1 MGFGFVPT
9 GSSEHEV
16 DFDEGSVFP
25 CVPGQLNELD
35 IVGCEAQTHHLALPF
50 THVLRDHY

>member
-1 MGFGFVPT
+1 MPT

-25 CVPGQLNELD
+25 CVPGQLTELD